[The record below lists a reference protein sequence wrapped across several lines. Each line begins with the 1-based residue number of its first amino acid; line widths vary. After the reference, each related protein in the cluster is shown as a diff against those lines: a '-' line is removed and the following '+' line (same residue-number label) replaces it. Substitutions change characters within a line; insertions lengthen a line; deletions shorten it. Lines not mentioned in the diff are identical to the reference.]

1 MFNSIFVKHTA
12 EMPDLSNLK
21 TYTMK
26 KGKILALALLAIS
39 FGACSDDDASNNDSG
54 SIEGVYDLT
63 EFNTSVATDFNED
76 GTESTNQMDETNC
89 YDTRKID
96 FNSDNTFTYDLDYIL
111 INTATGEAVCTTSD
125 VSGTWTASNNTIT
138 AVYEEED
145 GTEVT
150 LTFTRSEDSDTL
162 TQNTV
167 LTTFPDRDAEGVAFN
182 RVGSV
187 ELVFTK

>member
-1 MFNSIFVKHTA
+1 
-12 EMPDLSNLK
+12 
-21 TYTMK
+21 MK
-26 KGKILALALLAIS
+26 KGKILAMALVAIS
-39 FGACSDDDASNNDSG
+39 FGACSDDDTSNNDSG

-63 EFNTSVATDFNED
+63 EFNTSVATDFDED

-111 INTATGEAVCTTSD
+111 INTTTGEAVCTTSD
-125 VSGTWTASNNTIT
+125 VSGTWTATNNTIT
-138 AVYEEED
+138 AVYEEVD

-150 LTFTRSEDSDTL
+150 LTFTRSEDGDTL
-162 TQNTV
+162 TQNTG
-167 LTTFPDRDAEGVAFN
+167 LTTFPDRDADGVAFN